1 MTNAEQNGRPRVGV
15 AILIWREGRLL
26 LVCRRGA
33 HGAGTWATPGGHLE
47 YGEDPAECARRETRE
62 EVGLEVGEVTFR
74 AVTNDLFEAEGR
86 HYITLWMTARTGAG
100 EPMIAAE
107 DEVGEWGW
115 FDLEHLPQP
124 LFLPLHNLL
133 SGNTLS
139 GEGGLP

>member
-1 MTNAEQNGRPRVGV
+1 
-15 AILIWREGRLL
+15 
-26 LVCRRGA
+26 
-33 HGAGTWATPGGHLE
+33 
-47 YGEDPAECARRETRE
+47 
-62 EVGLEVGEVTFR
+62 
-74 AVTNDLFEAEGR
+74 
-86 HYITLWMTARTGAG
+86 
-100 EPMIAAE
+100 MIAAE